1 MAGGFRDVDVGPGV
15 GGMRLDRWL
24 AGRFPDRSR
33 SFFARA
39 LREGLIRDQAD
50 RRLDA
55 AFRVAPGM
63 VLRVYVPG
71 IAPSGGPP
79 PFPQILYEDDR
90 IVAIDKPPGLL
101 AHPAGT
107 NFAWGVISLAKAR
120 WPDRRVDLVHRL
132 DRDTSGVMLLT
143 KDLAAN
149 RFLKQAIEDG
159 ALVKEYEALVRGVIP
174 WDARSCTGPIG
185 YDEGEI
191 RVKMRVR
198 EDGLPARTD
207 VTVLARSAERT
218 HVHCRLFTGRTH
230 QIRLHLDHEGFSL
243 LGDRLYG
250 VPSWVFLDQ
259 WDAARLPAVVR
270 AAGAPRHALHARRTT
285 FPHPD
290 GGVRVVEA
298 PLAPDLAAWWRDPGA
313 LTAALADARPEEGGE
328 EDDG

>member
-1 MAGGFRDVDVGPGV
+1 MAGFRDVDVGPGV
-15 GGMRLDRWL
+15 AGMRLDRWL

-39 LREGLIRDQAD
+39 LRAGLVRDRED
-50 RRLDA
+50 RILDA
-55 AFRVAPGM
+55 AFRVLPGM

-79 PFPQILYEDDR
+79 PFPPILYEDDR
-90 IVAIDKPPGLL
+90 VVAIDKPPGLL

-143 KDLAAN
+143 KDLEAN
-149 RFLKQAIEDG
+149 RALKQAIEDDR
-159 ALVKEYEALVRGVIP
+159 LVKEYEALCRGVIP
-174 WDARSCTGPIG
+174 WDTRSCRGSIG
-185 YDEGEI
+185 YEQGEV
-191 RVKMRVR
+191 RVKMAVR
-198 EDGLPARTD
+198 DDGLPARTD
-207 VTVLARSAERT
+207 VTVLARNGALT

-230 QIRLHLDHEGFSL
+230 QIRLHLDHEGFAL

-250 VPSWVFLDQ
+250 VPAWVFLDQ
-259 WDAARLPAVVR
+259 KDPARLPDVLR

-290 GGVRVVEA
+290 GPTVVVEA
-298 PLAPDLAAWWRDPGA
+298 PLAADLAAWWADP
-313 LTAALADARPEEGGE
+313 AALEASLAAPVEVTAEYEGAE
-328 EDDG
+328 

>member
-1 MAGGFRDVDVGPGV
+1 MRMAGGFRDVDVGPGV
-15 GGMRLDRWL
+15 AGMRLDRWL

-39 LREGLIRDQAD
+39 LRAGLVRDPAD
-50 RRLDA
+50 RILDA

-79 PFPQILYEDDR
+79 PFPAIVYEDER
-90 IVAIDKPPGLL
+90 VVAIDKPAGLL
-101 AHPAGT
+101 AHPAGS

-120 WPDRRVDLVHRL
+120 WPDHRVDLVHRL

-149 RFLKQAIEDG
+149 RALKQSIEDG
-159 ALVKEYEALVRGVIP
+159 ALVKEYEALARGVIP
-174 WDARSCTGPIG
+174 WDHRSCTGAIG
-185 YDEGEI
+185 YDDGEI

-198 EDGLPARTD
+198 DDGLPARTD
-207 VTVLARSAERT
+207 VTVLARGPSLT

-250 VPSWVFLDQ
+250 VPPWVFLGQ
-259 WDAARLPAVVR
+259 WDPARLPDVVR
-270 AAGAPRHALHARRTT
+270 TAGAPRHALHARRTT

-290 GGVRVVEA
+290 GGVVVAEA
-298 PLAPDLAAWWRDPGA
+298 PLAPDLVAWWTDPE
-313 LTAALADARPEEGGE
+313 ALAASLSAAEPGGE
-328 EDDG
+328 E